1 MHFGGSLSPA
11 PIVGALVLIALAPL
25 GVRGQDGCELGDRGN
40 DLVNIQTLPGIGQV
54 TYITRPHFVCEGGV
68 QIFADSAIAYGEQG
82 MSHLIGSVR
91 YLESARELRADEA
104 RYFTNEGRLQA
115 EGRMSLRDD
124 EQGSSIQNGDLVYLL
139 ETDFRDESTMTVTI
153 GADGLRPRA
162 ILTPAETEPVPA
174 DPEAGPE
181 VTPPVTDTSQVADSL
196 ARPEAGAEEPVA
208 PEVPADTLPP
218 TPYTVDSDRMF
229 IEGQGSFTAS
239 GDVEI
244 VRDSLF
250 AFGDSA
256 VYDQSG
262 GGLLLEGSAR
272 VEGEAYQLIGRT
284 ISMGAPG
291 AAVSEVRARREARL
305 LGDGFELTAA
315 QIVVF
320 LRDDALERLVAVP
333 IIRRGSREEVSDSAD
348 LERPEAF
355 VQDFLLT
362 ADSLEINAPGEAIER
377 VFAAGTARSNST
389 SRDSL
394 NVDMLPDVA
403 RSDWLEGDT
412 VIVTFRPAPGA
423 TSASDVDVEA
433 ITAVVRARTLYR
445 LPPND
450 STAVPGTDAPAL
462 HYVMGDSIRITMLDG
477 AVLGM
482 RITGQTQGMHFEP
495 LARSTPPDTTSAVPD
510 SLSLPADTSGAVVD
524 TAGVAQQ
531 MDAASGRTEPEPT
544 RRSRDPTGP
553 RSEESPWIRP

>member
-1 MHFGGSLSPA
+1 MHLGGSLSPA

-40 DLVNIQTLPGIGQV
+40 DVVNIQTLPGIGQV

-162 ILTPAETEPVPA
+162 ILTPAE
-174 DPEAGPE
+174 PEAIPQDTTAATDSSVVVDSVGP
-181 VTPPVTDTSQVADSL
+181 P
-196 ARPEAGAEEPVA
+196 GAEEAVQPVA
-208 PEVPADTLPP
+208 PEAPADTLPP

-256 VYDQSG
+256 VYDQTG

-272 VEGEAYQLIGRT
+272 VEGEAYRLIGRT

-291 AAVSEVRARREARL
+291 ATVSEVRARREASL
-305 LGDGFELTAA
+305 VGDGFELTAA
-315 QIVVF
+315 QIVLF
-320 LRDDALERLVAVP
+320 LRDDALERLVAIP
-333 IIRRGSREEVSDSAD
+333 IMRRGSREELLDSAD

-394 NVDMLPDVA
+394 NIDLLPDVA

-412 VIVTFRPAPGA
+412 VIVTFQPTPGA

-433 ITAVVRARTLYR
+433 ITAVGGARSLYR

-462 HYVMGDSIRITMLDG
+462 HYVIGDSIRITMLDG

-495 LARSTPPDTTSAVPD
+495 LARSAPPDTASAVSD
-510 SLSLPADTSGAVVD
+510 SLSLPVDTSEAVVD

-531 MDAASGRTEPEPT
+531 MDPASGRTEPEPT
-544 RRSRDPTGP
+544 RRSRDPAGP
-553 RSEESPWIRP
+553 RSEETPWIRP